1 MIASKYVG
9 RLAGAVGVLVVA
21 LATWTLGPGARTAT
35 LGAAPD
41 REAQALNAFAN
52 LPLAFVEN
60 HGQADSRVR
69 FYAQGPRYA
78 FHFTRDAA
86 LFTFTEEAN
95 AARGVVFGLRF
106 VGGNQNVT
114 VEGAQRAPGAVTYF
128 RGNDPARWQRSLAR

>member
-1 MIASKYVG
+1 MSASKYVG
-9 RLAGAVGVLVVA
+9 RLAGAAGVLAVA
-21 LATWTLGPGARTAT
+21 LATWTLGPGAKPAT

-41 REAQALNAFAN
+41 RHTLALNAFAN

-78 FHFTRDAA
+78 FHFTREAA

-95 AARGVVFGLRF
+95 PRRGVVLGLRF
-106 VGGNQNVT
+106 VLYYIQNSI
-114 VEGAQRAPGAVTYF
+114 EHGFLIAFNKPFKSCFAFLRQLL
-128 RGNDPARWQRSLAR
+128 N